1 MLHAEHSCTHMA
13 AQQRRRPNIKL
24 QAQHW
29 CKRVLHSSAV
39 ASHQSTAVFAAGVFP
54 PAECKCIKPT
64 RHCTRPS
71 QPAVAIHET
80 VGLPRTCHHRPVH
93 ARRPSRPQ
101 QHSKPLKLM
110 YVSAGVHVSGETSH
124 AKLWPCTPLWPKVAP
139 PRSYATHAHS
149 QLPQR
154 PKPASL
160 HGCACLCKAAA
171 ANLVKLHA
179 HAKLDRATAGGK
191 ACSERK
197 SPKPAQTTHEPTL
210 NSYVRGALAPMPAV
224 SVQTKCCNEALHTR
238 QARAQQP
245 MFPMFNCLGAGR
257 HIKDIYHTHLVR
269 TDVPWVVC
277 KRIACIHTCR
287 NKAAIRHSR
296 GIWVHHIHTMQ
307 VESGHTAHQPLSA
320 LELIEKQAQ

>member
-1 MLHAEHSCTHMA
+1 MQVHQAHQALHQAIPACSRHPRDRRA
-13 AQQRRRPNIKL
+13 AKDM
-24 QAQHW
+24 
-29 CKRVLHSSAV
+29 
-39 ASHQSTAVFAAGVFP
+39 P
-54 PAECKCIKPT
+54 P
-64 RHCTRPS
+64 
-71 QPAVAIHET
+71 Q
-80 VGLPRTCHHRPVH
+80 PVH

-124 AKLWPCTPLWPKVAP
+124 AKLWPCTPPWPKVAP

-210 NSYVRGALAPMPAV
+210 NAYVRGALAPMPAV

-245 MFPMFNCLGAGR
+245 MFPMFNCLGACR
-257 HIKDIYHTHLVR
+257 HIRNIYHTHLVR

-307 VESGHTAHQPLSA
+307 VESGQTAHQPLSA
-320 LELIEKQAQ
+320 LELMEKQAQ